1 MTASIVPA
9 ERVAGQAAQSGRN
22 GVAPAPLARPAGAR
36 GSALYR
42 HRRLAVLGLF
52 VLALLVRVVALDQSP
67 PSLDPDEVSIGYN
80 AWSIARTGKDE
91 YGQTLPLTFRAF
103 GEYKRPAY
111 IYAAVPSLA
120 LLGPTSY
127 AVRLPAA
134 LFGALAV
141 PLLYGVAVLLL
152 RSWRA
157 GLCAALMLVL
167 SPWHLQ
173 FTRAA
178 REASLLV
185 LSILLLAYCLLRAW
199 HARPADRFRG
209 GHWYVLAGLAFLLA
223 LYDYPGA
230 LVFAPLF
237 VLVLS
242 RAYWGRLLRA
252 PRAWLGGAVV
262 MVLVLSLPLA
272 LQLLD
277 GSARERLNQA
287 SIVNVPAL
295 RLLSQQRVERD
306 VRDGAPAFLNEPR
319 ALGLRGSVNAYL
331 SHFNPT
337 YLFTAGDL
345 EWRHHASDHGQ
356 LLLWDLPLLF
366 VGAIVLV
373 RHWRRPAMQAI
384 GAWLLIG
391 PVAATFAENAPHA
404 VRTIVMVPAWYLLA
418 GAGFRSMWGWLRR
431 RSYQWDWLLLLAL
444 SAGFYFFMLFRY
456 YPAEQG
462 RSWQSGNLEGYR
474 AAMAEVEAGHY
485 KKIVVPQEF
494 SLSYVYALYATG
506 YDPARYLAQGG
517 SVADATTS
525 FYPGPGPLRFDP
537 FEVRVVNWRT
547 EPRDPDVLFVIE
559 AAANLPQGFK
569 AIKVVPG
576 VTGHDKLQLITAADG
591 PAQSPAR

>member
-9 ERVAGQAAQSGRN
+9 ERVAGQAAPNGR
-22 GVAPAPLARPAGAR
+22 GGIAPQPRQRPDGAR
-36 GSALYR
+36 DTFLYR
-42 HRRLAVLGLF
+42 HRRLALLGLF
-52 VLALLVRVVALDQSP
+52 SLALLVRVWALDRSP

-120 LLGPTSY
+120 VLGPTSY

-152 RSWRA
+152 RSRPA
-157 GLCAALMLVL
+157 GLCAALMLAL

-185 LSILLLAYCLLRAW
+185 LAVLLLVYCLLRAW
-199 HARPADRFRG
+199 HARPGDRFRG
-209 GHWYVLAGLAFLLA
+209 GHWYVLAGLSFLLA

-242 RAYWGRLLRA
+242 RAYWGRLLKA
-252 PRAWLGGAVV
+252 PPVWLGAAVALV
-262 MVLVLSLPLA
+262 AVLSLPLGF
-272 LQLLD
+272 QLLD

-295 RLLSQQRVERD
+295 RLLARERVERD
-306 VRDGAPAFLNEPR
+306 VRDGAPRLLNEPQ
-319 ALGLRGSVNAYL
+319 ALGLRGAVNAYL
-331 SHFNPT
+331 AHFDPT

-345 EWRHHASDHGQ
+345 EWRHHNSDHGQ
-356 LLLWDLPLLF
+356 LLLWDLPLLC
-366 VGAIVLV
+366 VGAVVLV
-373 RHWRRPAMQAI
+373 RHWRRPAMQAL
-384 GAWLLIG
+384 GSWLLIG

-418 GAGFRSMWGWLRR
+418 GAGFRTTWGWLRR
-431 RSYQWDWLLLLAL
+431 RGYQWDWLLLLGL
-444 SAGFYFFMLFRY
+444 SSCFYFYMLFRY

-485 KKIVVPQEF
+485 TRIVIPQEF

-506 YDPARYLAQGG
+506 YDPARYLSQGG
-517 SVADATTS
+517 SVADPTTS

-547 EPRDPDVLFVIE
+547 EPRDPQVLFVIE

-591 PAQSPAR
+591 RSQSPGQ